1 MDERKDLR
9 VYKTKKSLCDAFLD
23 LMREKTFDA
32 ITVQEL
38 CDRALVRRATFYKH
52 FVDKYDF
59 FSFFIRYY
67 RSQYIENIDFDT
79 DGATPQTYC
88 HYYFECFLSF
98 IDQHRTF
105 MDNILKSNMLPV
117 MVDIFSEEMYAHVL
131 EILKKHEWKDQQNIP
146 APEILASFYVG
157 GIIQTLRFWIQNPE
171 HSSEDELKKNISAL
185 LNAVRL
191 EAE

>member
-9 VYKTKKSLCDAFLD
+9 VYKTKKSLCDAFLE
-23 LMREKTFDA
+23 LMREKTFDT

-67 RSQYIENIDFDT
+67 RSQYMENTDFKT
-79 DGATPQTYC
+79 NGATPQTYC
-88 HYYFECFLSF
+88 YYYFECFLSF
-98 IDQHRTF
+98 IDQHQAF
-105 MDNILKSNMLPV
+105 MDNVLKSNMLPV

-131 EILKKHEWKDQQNIP
+131 EILKKHEWTGQQNMP

-157 GIIQTLRFWIQNPE
+157 GIVQTLRFWIQNPE
-171 HSSEDELKKNISAL
+171 HSGEDELKKNISAL